1 MVTSTLRLKNWEYW
15 LVGKV
20 ANLWVTQ
27 NPVENCG
34 DARYWNISTWRR

>member
-1 MVTSTLRLKNWEYW
+1 MVTSTLRLKHWEYW

-27 NPVENCG
+27 NPVENCE
-34 DARYWNISTWRR
+34 DARYGNISTWRR